1 MCKFNPGNCRDLD
14 YLDYLEATC
23 AKLVGMRK
31 DISALKECIPKLTT
45 ELDAL
50 RSELHTLTTEHNSTK
65 STRAALKTTLRDLST
80 DLQSV
85 RHELAGDPSNRW
97 LCKPVDCNT
106 RVWLLAK
113 QGAVEDEIST
123 AERERD
129 DQLIE
134 RALIVDKKAIV
145 RDGIEQL
152 EHDIVHY
159 SCRLAELEEEAKF
172 TGLQRRWGER
182 KYDAIHEL
190 ENAAR

>member
-1 MCKFNPGNCRDLD
+1 MCKFNPGNFRDLD
-14 YLDYLEATC
+14 YLQYLETTC

-31 DISALKECIPKLTT
+31 DITALKECIPKLAT

-50 RSELHTLTTEHNSTK
+50 RSELHTLTTEHHFTHT
-65 STRAALKTTLRDLST
+65 TRAALKTTLRDLTS

-85 RHELAGDPSNRW
+85 RHELAGDPSNRR

-113 QGAVEDEIST
+113 QGALQDEIST
-123 AERERD
+123 AERQRD
-129 DQLIE
+129 GQLIE

-145 RDGIEQL
+145 RDGIETL

-159 SCRLAELEEEAKF
+159 TCRLAELEEEAKF

-182 KYDAIHEL
+182 KYDGIHEL